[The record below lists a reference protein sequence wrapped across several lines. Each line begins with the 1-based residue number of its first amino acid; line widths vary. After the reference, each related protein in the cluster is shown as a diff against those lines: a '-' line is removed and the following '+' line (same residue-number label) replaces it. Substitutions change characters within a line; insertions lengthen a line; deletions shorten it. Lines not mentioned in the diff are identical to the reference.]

1 MTESLF
7 RASAAF
13 LLLPIALPG
22 PALAQDAGQ
31 TAPAPA
37 PVPAPSPNPGAR
49 LPVYTLPS
57 DAQRFSLPPG
67 NAPATAPPAATP
79 TPAPAPAPTIVVPPI
94 VRVPEQ
100 AEPRRAPAR
109 QRRPAAPPAEAAPSP
124 TPAPAP
130 VEAPAPTVAQ
140 PRPSTP
146 TPAPA
151 PAQAAPA
158 PSRGL
163 PLWGWGLGALV
174 LALGGAGA
182 FLLSRRRHPAEAE
195 EAPAFEASP
204 VRPVT
209 PPVPADAV
217 QRPAPPP
224 APEPEPVEPVRPQFV
239 QRPAPPAPVPPPAPA
254 QAGQP
259 ALAVALRPIS
269 GGIVNGEAVVQ
280 VEMGV
285 TNHSGSRAEEICAVL
300 AMISA
305 SPNQDGMIAGFHA
318 GARAMPPSLRPFTL
332 APGESCRL
340 TAELR
345 LAEDRLHVVTV
356 GGRPMFVPIVMI
368 GLRWR
373 GGLSLRSQG
382 EAFMVGTGDG
392 ADGKLGPFWIDR
404 GTQLTQ
410 RVSARKYAPA
420 RVAA

>member
-13 LLLPIALPG
+13 LLVPIALPG

-31 TAPAPA
+31 TAPAP
-37 PVPAPSPNPGAR
+37 VPAPAPSPGAR

-67 NAPATAPPAATP
+67 NGPATTPPAATP

-109 QRRPAAPPAEAAPSP
+109 PRRPAAPPAEAAPSP

-130 VEAPAPTVAQ
+130 VETPAPTVVQ
-140 PRPSTP
+140 PQPP

-158 PSRGL
+158 PSSGF
-163 PLWGWGLGALV
+163 PLWGWGLGV
-174 LALGGAGA
+174 LALTLCGAGA
-182 FLLSRRRHPAEAE
+182 FFLSRKRRLVEAE
-195 EAPAFEASP
+195 EAPAPAFEALP
-204 VRPVT
+204 VRPAT
-209 PPVPADAV
+209 PPGPADAAK
-217 QRPAPPP
+217 RLATPP
-224 APEPEPVEPVRPQFV
+224 APEPKPTESVRPQFV
-239 QRPAPPAPVPPPAPA
+239 QRPAPPTPVPPPAPA

-305 SPNQDGMIAGFHA
+305 SPSQDGMIAGFHA